1 MKKTKHTKANT
12 KREKLKLKKELFIFC
27 FEEKKVNKKKLIC
40 CYAPILFVGLQSVLF
55 HESTHR
61 YRRRLL
67 SVLFF
72 YMILFWIM
80 YLLLLLSKKKNP
92 NQINYMIIW
101 KNQCVNC
108 GAKSIFRF
116 FNGKWDCE
124 IVVCLLSI
132 HLCDITKDLENMLVQ
147 TIFSSNANHI
157 ICWQQI
163 AVKLWSG
170 TVWNVKK

>member
-1 MKKTKHTKANT
+1 MLLRTNFICWASICPLPREHSQIQTKT
-12 KREKLKLKKELFIFC
+12 FIGAF
-27 FEEKKVNKKKLIC
+27 FLHDT
-40 CYAPILFVGLQSVLF
+40 ILNYVPPPSTLQ
-55 HESTHR
+55 
-61 YRRRLL
+61 
-67 SVLFF
+67 
-72 YMILFWIM
+72 
-80 YLLLLLSKKKNP
+80 KKKNP